1 MVRKEP
7 RSFKATVT
15 EERDVPLGA
24 YCCDL
29 HVLEADRAEAEHG
42 FPAHST
48 ETERSRLQ
56 ATYV

>member
-7 RSFKATVT
+7 GSFKATVT
-15 EERDVPLGA
+15 EERNVPLGT

-29 HVLEADRAEAEHG
+29 HVLEADRTEAEHG

-48 ETERSRLQ
+48 ETDRSRLQ